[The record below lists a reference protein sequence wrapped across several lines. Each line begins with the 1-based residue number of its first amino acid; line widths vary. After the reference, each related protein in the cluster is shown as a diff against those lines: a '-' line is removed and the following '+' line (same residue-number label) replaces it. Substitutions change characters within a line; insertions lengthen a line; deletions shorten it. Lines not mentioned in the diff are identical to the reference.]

1 MPRAFLDENFLLH
14 SGTAER
20 LYHEVAARQPII
32 DYHTHLP
39 PEEVAGNQRWENIT
53 SLWLGEDHYKWRAM
67 RANGIPESH
76 ITGSASP
83 REKFQAWAETIPY
96 TIGNPL
102 FHWTHLELR
111 RCFGI
116 ETLLGPDTA
125 EEVWHAANERLADDD
140 FCAHGLLNRFQV
152 DTVGTTDDPSD
163 TLAHHEACSALDLET
178 RIYPTFRPD
187 KAVMVDRP
195 QILNPFCD
203 QLGEECGIEINSLSD
218 LLNALRKRHD
228 DFHNAG
234 CRLSDHGMRY
244 CPAEPCTEKSANA
257 IFQNARSGVDV
268 NAADVDQFTAFMMQ
282 HIGRWNSERGWTM
295 QLHLAPVRNPNSRL
309 FATLGADSGFD
320 TIGDWPQG
328 ECLLR
333 FLDLL
338 DRVNA
343 LPKTILY
350 NLNPRDNA
358 LFAAACGSFQEG
370 PTPARIQWGSA
381 WWYNDTLKGMT
392 DQIQTLAAIGLLP
405 RFIGMLTDSRSFLS
419 YPRHEYFR
427 RLLCNLVATDVEN
440 GEIPEDQDLLDS
452 LIRGICYENAR
463 NYLLFPHHD
472 S

>member
-20 LYHEVAARQPII
+20 LFHEVAAHQPII

-39 PEEVAGNQRWENIT
+39 PDEVASNQRWENIS

-76 ITGSASP
+76 ITGTASP
-83 REKFQAWAETIPY
+83 REKFQAWAETVPH
-96 TIGNPL
+96 TAGNPL

-116 ETLLGPDTA
+116 ETLLNPDTA
-125 EEVWHAANERLADDD
+125 EAIWHEANERLASED
-140 FCAHGLLNRFQV
+140 FCAHGILNRFQV

-163 TLAHHEACSALDLET
+163 TLSHHEECASLGIT
-178 RIYPTFRPD
+178 TKIYPTFRPD
-187 KAVMVDRP
+187 KAVMVERP

-203 QLGEECGIEINSLSD
+203 ALGKQCDVNILALPE
-218 LLNALRKRHD
+218 LLAALHKRHD
-228 DFHNAG
+228 DFHAAG

-244 CPAEPCTEKSANA
+244 CPTESCNEKEASRIFERARMGQAANECE
-257 IFQNARSGVDV
+257 
-268 NAADVDQFTAFMMQ
+268 ADGFTAFIMQ
-282 HIGRWNSERGWTM
+282 ELGRWNTDRGWTM
-295 QLHLAPVRNPNSRL
+295 QLHLAPVRNPNSRY
-309 FATLGADSGFD
+309 FEKLGPDSGFD

-328 ECLLR
+328 ERLLL

-338 DRVNA
+338 DRSKA

-370 PTPARIQWGSA
+370 PTPARVQWGSA
-381 WWYNDTLKGMT
+381 GWYNDTLRGMA
-392 DQIQTLAAIGLLP
+392 DQIQTLASVGLLS

-427 RLLCNLVATDVEN
+427 RLLCNLIATDVEN
-440 GEIPEDQDLLDS
+440 GELPDDRNFLDS
-452 LIRGICYENAR
+452 LIRNICYENAKA
-463 NYLLFPHHD
+463 YLAFPHHA
-472 S
+472 

>member
-14 SGTAER
+14 NPTAER
-20 LYHEVAARQPII
+20 LYHEVAALQPII

-39 PEEVAGNQRWENIT
+39 PAEVAENKRWENIT
-53 SLWLGEDHYKWRAM
+53 TLWLGEDHYKWRAM
-67 RANGIPESH
+67 RANGIPETH
-76 ITGSASP
+76 ITGNAAP
-83 REKFQAWAETIPY
+83 REKFQAWAETIPH

-116 ETLLGPDTA
+116 DVLLGPDTA
-125 EEVWHAANERLADDD
+125 EEIWNAANERISQDD
-140 FCAHGLLNRFQV
+140 FCAHGLLTQFKV

-163 TLAHHEACSALDLET
+163 PLHQHEICATLDLDT
-178 RIYPTFRPD
+178 KIYPTFRPD

-195 QILNPFCD
+195 HILNPFCD
-203 QLGEECGIEINSLSD
+203 QLGEVCGMEINSLND
-218 LLNALRKRHD
+218 LLEALKKRHD
-228 DFHNAG
+228 DFHEVG

-244 CPAEPCTEKSANA
+244 CPSDPCTEKSATA
-257 IFQNARSGVDV
+257 IFHNARSDLDV
-268 NAADVDQFTAFMMQ
+268 NASDLDSFTAFIMQ
-282 HIGRWNSERGWTM
+282 HIGRWNCERGWTM
-295 QLHLAPVRNPNSRL
+295 QLHLAPVRNPNSRSSSL
-309 FATLGADSGFD
+309 LGPDSGFD

-328 ECLLR
+328 EPLLR

-338 DRVNA
+338 DGVKA
-343 LPKTILY
+343 PPKTILY

-370 PTPARIQWGSA
+370 PTPAKIQWGSA
-381 WWYNDTLKGMT
+381 WWYNDTLRGMT
-392 DQIQTLAAIGLLP
+392 DQIQTLASIGLLP

-427 RLLCNLVATDVEN
+427 RLLCNLIATDVEN
-440 GEIPEDQDLLDS
+440 GEIPDDRDLLDS

-463 NYLLFPHHD
+463 SYLTFPHHAP
-472 S
+472 

>member
-14 SGTAER
+14 SETAER
-20 LYHEVAARQPII
+20 LYHEVAAPQPII

-39 PEEVAGNQRWENIT
+39 PREVAENQRWANLT
-53 SLWLGEDHYKWRAM
+53 DLWLGEDHYKWRAM

-76 ITGSASP
+76 ITGDASP
-83 REKFQAWAETIPY
+83 REKFQAWAATVPN

-125 EEVWHAANERLADDD
+125 EEIWNAVNERLEDATL
-140 FCAHGLLNRFQV
+140 CAHGLLTRFQV

-163 TLAHHEACSALDLET
+163 ALVYHEVCATLDLPT
-178 RIYPTFRPD
+178 KIYPTFRPD
-187 KAVMVDRP
+187 KALMVDRP
-195 QILNPFCD
+195 QVLNPFCD
-203 QLGEECGIEINSLSD
+203 QLGEISGIEVSTLPH
-218 LLNALRKRHD
+218 LLEALKKRHD
-228 DFHNAG
+228 DFHAAG

-244 CPAEPCTEKSANA
+244 CPADPCSREKASA
-257 IFQNARSGVDV
+257 IFHEARSELDV
-268 NAADVDQFTAFMMQ
+268 SQEDADHFAGYLMQ
-282 HIGRWNSERGWTM
+282 HIGRWNAEREWTM
-295 QLHLAPVRNPNSRL
+295 QLHLAPVRNPNSRY
-309 FATLGADSGFD
+309 FAQLGPDSGFD

-328 ECLLR
+328 ESLLA

-338 DRVNA
+338 DRESA

-370 PTPARIQWGSA
+370 PTPSKIQWGSA
-381 WWYNDTLKGMT
+381 WWYNDTIRGMT
-392 DQIQTLAAIGLLP
+392 DQIQTLATIGLLP
-405 RFIGMLTDSRSFLS
+405 RFVGMLTDSRSFLS

-427 RLLCNLVATDVEN
+427 RLLCNLLATDVEN
-440 GEIPEDQDLLDS
+440 GEIPNDADILDN
-452 LIRGICYENAR
+452 LIRCICYENAKA
-463 NYLLFPHHD
+463 YFQFPHHV

>member
-1 MPRAFLDENFLLH
+1 MPRAFLDDNFLLH

-20 LYHEVAARQPII
+20 LFHDVAAVQPII

-39 PEEVAGNQRWENIT
+39 PREVAENQRWGNIT
-53 SLWLGEDHYKWRAM
+53 ELWLGEDHYKWRAM

-76 ITGSASP
+76 ITGCAP
-83 REKFQAWAETIPY
+83 ARDKFQAWAETIPH
-96 TIGNPL
+96 TVGNPL

-116 ETLLGPDTA
+116 DTLLSPDTA
-125 EEVWHAANERLADDD
+125 EGIWNAANERLAEED
-140 FCAHGLLNRFQV
+140 FCAHGLLNRFRV

-163 TLAHHEACSALDLET
+163 TLAHHQACATLDLKT

-195 QILNPFCD
+195 HILNPFCD
-203 QLGEECGIEINSLSD
+203 QLGKVCNTEIHSLSE
-218 LLNALRKRHD
+218 LLEALHTRHD
-228 DFHNAG
+228 DFHAAG

-244 CPAEPCTEKSANA
+244 CPSEVCDEKEASL
-257 IFQNARSGVDV
+257 IFEKARSGHDV
-268 NAADVDQFTAFMMQ
+268 ASTEVDQFTAFIMQ
-282 HIGRWNSERGWTM
+282 HIGRWNSERNWTM
-295 QLHLAPVRNPNSRL
+295 QLHLAPVRNPNSRC
-309 FATLGADSGFD
+309 FDQLGPDSGFD

-328 ECLLR
+328 NRLLQ

-338 DRVNA
+338 DRPEA

-370 PTPARIQWGSA
+370 PTPGRLQWGSA
-381 WWYNDTLKGMT
+381 WWYNDTLRGMT
-392 DQIQTLAAIGLLP
+392 DQIQTLASIGLLS

-427 RLLCNLVATDVEN
+427 RLLCNLIAKDVEN
-440 GEIPEDQDLLDS
+440 GEIPDDQDFLDS
-452 LIRGICYENAR
+452 LIRSICYENAKS
-463 NYLLFPHHD
+463 YLAFPHHV
-472 S
+472 